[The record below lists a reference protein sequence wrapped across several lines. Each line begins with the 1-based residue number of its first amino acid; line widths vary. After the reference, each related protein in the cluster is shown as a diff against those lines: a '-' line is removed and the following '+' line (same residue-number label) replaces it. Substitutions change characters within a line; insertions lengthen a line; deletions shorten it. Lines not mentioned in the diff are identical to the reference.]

1 MTKQKTNEKNVS
13 LWHVVGDEDFDIDFN
28 VPFVVFTD
36 EASLMMVYGFG
47 DMADIFDEEGLLD
60 FKTKALTRDGK
71 DTFRDWFRA
80 YMYVDEDFFDA
91 IKDECKKDLES
102 VKTPGERPEL
112 LVVFEDDFYT
122 FVDHFDFSM
131 DGRVLLGYDP
141 DSRKLKDHRSPVR
154 YFANISRVPKTD
166 LMAAKS

>member
-1 MTKQKTNEKNVS
+1 MTKQKTNKKNVS
-13 LWHVVGDEDFDIDFN
+13 LWRVVGDEDFDIDFN

-36 EASLMMVYGFG
+36 EASLMTIYGFE
-47 DMADIFDEEGLLD
+47 DMADVFDEDGLLD
-60 FKTKALTRDGK
+60 FEKKTLTKDGK

-80 YMYVDEDFFDA
+80 YMYIDEDFFDA

-112 LVVFEDDFYT
+112 LVVFEDGFYT

-154 YFANISRVPKTD
+154 YFANLDHIERTS
-166 LMAAKS
+166 LKSLFR